1 MPCWATI
8 VSMAIKS
15 TIFKASLNIADM
27 DRGYYADHALT
38 IARHPSETNERMM
51 MRVLAFAL
59 YASERLEFGK
69 GISTDDEPAL
79 WEHDLTGRILRWIEV
94 GLPDEK
100 IIRRAC
106 GRSDEVVLLAYG
118 GGKTVEA
125 WWKPNEASL
134 TKQEKLTVK
143 SVSSQSSKALSLM
156 ADRALDLQCTI
167 QDDEVWFSDAQER
180 LLVEIQPLHPARN

>member
-1 MPCWATI
+1 
-8 VSMAIKS
+8 MAIKS

-51 MRVLAFAL
+51 IRVLAFAL
-59 YASERLEFGK
+59 YAGVRLEFGK

-100 IIRRAC
+100 VLRRAC
-106 GRSDEVVLLAYG
+106 GRSDEVVLLTYG

-143 SVSSQSSKALSLM
+143 SVSSPSSKALAQM

-167 QDDEVWFSDAQER
+167 QDNEVWISDAQER
-180 LLVEIQPLHPARN
+180 LLVEIQQLHPAPS